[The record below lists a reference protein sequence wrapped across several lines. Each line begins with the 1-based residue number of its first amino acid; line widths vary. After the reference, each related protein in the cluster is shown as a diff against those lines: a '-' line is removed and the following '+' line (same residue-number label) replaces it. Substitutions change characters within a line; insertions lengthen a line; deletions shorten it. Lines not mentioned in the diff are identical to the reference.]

1 LTVIGRARQDGCV
14 QMTDSFASAVT
25 VSIPIF
31 VLAAGAEARAIR
43 ERLKRPDESWEQ
55 QFGQYRAEHDGADPG
70 GPTEMLRYYRGV
82 PWVSKLYLAE
92 RLVAVAGAVAWLVVF
107 VLLAIAELR
116 SLVWLADG
124 ARPGNTGLASFSLL
138 SIGLAM
144 AALIIAPAA
153 YLLVPLT
160 LPFDLIPKGLRED
173 VKSKLGQ
180 EKTRGFFRLVMSELD
195 GALER
200 AGDKFAEEATAARPA
215 GAEDG
220 QAAAPDH
227 PEPEKPGPEM
237 H

>member
-1 LTVIGRARQDGCV
+1 MGCARQDGCV

-43 ERLKRPDESWEQ
+43 ERLKRPDAVWEQ
-55 QFGQYRAEHDGADPG
+55 QFSQYRDENDVTESGR
-70 GPTEMLRYYRGV
+70 PTEMLRYYRGV

-92 RLVAVAGAVAWLVVF
+92 RLVALAGAAAWLVVF

-124 ARPGNTGLASFSLL
+124 ARPGNSGLASFSLL

-144 AALIIAPAA
+144 AALVIAPAA

-160 LPFDLIPKGLRED
+160 LPLDLLPKGLRED

-180 EKTRGFFRLVMSELD
+180 EKTRGFFKLVMSELD

-200 AGDKFAEEATAARPA
+200 AGDKFAEEAEDA
-215 GAEDG
+215 GHP
-220 QAAAPDH
+220 APDQV
-227 PEPEKPGPEM
+227 PAAEPERP
-237 H
+237 

>member
-1 LTVIGRARQDGCV
+1 LADIDPHVIGGQDDCV
-14 QMTDSFASAVT
+14 QMTDGYASAVT

-43 ERLKRPDESWEQ
+43 ERLKRPDENWEQ
-55 QFGQYRAEHDGADPG
+55 EFAAYRAEHGVDAASRPA
-70 GPTEMLRYYRGV
+70 EMLRYYRGV

-92 RLVAVAGAVAWLVVF
+92 RLMAIAGAVLWLAVF
-107 VLLAIAELR
+107 VLLAVAELR

-124 ARPGNTGLASFSLL
+124 SRPGNSGLASFSLL

-160 LPFDLIPKGLRED
+160 LPLDLIPKGLRED

-180 EKTRGFFRLVMSELD
+180 EKTRGFFKLVFSELE
-195 GALER
+195 GALDR
-200 AGDKFAEEATAARPA
+200 AGDKFAEDAEAARPA
-215 GAEDG
+215 GSEDG
-220 QAAAPDH
+220 QATAPDQ
-227 PEPEKPGPEM
+227 P
-237 H
+237 